1 MSRNISRRLRRG
13 AGAKCA
19 DATPKLKPCFRHNV
33 SDRDGADGDGAGT
46 APLETQEPAMD
57 RRHLL
62 AGLAG
67 LPFATAAFA
76 QTAQPQ
82 SPAAQTGG
90 AAGGVYGTA
99 GVTNAN
105 SGAPGLGQAEQ
116 QWLQQTMMVGSVAL
130 QTSEIALQ
138 KAQDEDVKQFA
149 KFEADEQ
156 KGLAEVLRSML
167 EPAGT
172 ASPQGA
178 AGAAPQPDQ
187 KHAAMIQK
195 LQQEQAG
202 DAFDK
207 DYVKGQLEGH
217 RELLQIQERF
227 IQARSQNREAMNV
240 AKLAAG
246 HIREHIQVLEDLQ
259 G

>member
-1 MSRNISRRLRRG
+1 
-13 AGAKCA
+13 
-19 DATPKLKPCFRHNV
+19 
-33 SDRDGADGDGAGT
+33 
-46 APLETQEPAMD
+46 MD

-90 AAGGVYGTA
+90 AAGGVYGAA
-99 GVTNAN
+99 GVS
-105 SGAPGLGQAEQ
+105 SGTQAGQGLGQAEQ

-138 KAQDEDVKQFA
+138 KAADEDVKQFA

-156 KGLAEVLRSML
+156 NGLAEVLRSML

-172 ASPQGA
+172 ASPQGSA
-178 AGAAPQPDQ
+178 AAASQPDQ

-195 LQQEQAG
+195 LQQQKAG

-227 IQARSQNREAMNV
+227 IQARSPNREAINV

>member
-1 MSRNISRRLRRG
+1 
-13 AGAKCA
+13 
-19 DATPKLKPCFRHNV
+19 
-33 SDRDGADGDGAGT
+33 
-46 APLETQEPAMD
+46 
-57 RRHLL
+57 
-62 AGLAG
+62 
-67 LPFATAAFA
+67 
-76 QTAQPQ
+76 
-82 SPAAQTGG
+82 
-90 AAGGVYGTA
+90 
-99 GVTNAN
+99 
-105 SGAPGLGQAEQ
+105 
-116 QWLQQTMMVGSVAL
+116 WLQQTMMVGSVAL

-156 KGLAEVLRSML
+156 MGLAVVLRSML

-172 ASPQGA
+172 ASSQG

-187 KHAAMIQK
+187 KHAARIQK
-195 LQQEQAG
+195 LQQEHAG

-207 DYVKGQLEGH
+207 DYVKGQLDGH

-227 IQARSQNREAMNV
+227 IQARSQNREAVNV

>member
-1 MSRNISRRLRRG
+1 
-13 AGAKCA
+13 
-19 DATPKLKPCFRHNV
+19 
-33 SDRDGADGDGAGT
+33 
-46 APLETQEPAMD
+46 MD

-62 AGLAG
+62 AGIAELS
-67 LPFATAAFA
+67 FASAAFA

-82 SPAAQTGG
+82 SSTQAGG
-90 AAGGVYGTA
+90 AATVGTA
-99 GVTNAN
+99 
-105 SGAPGLGQAEQ
+105 SGTQAFGQAEQ
-116 QWLQQTMMVGSVAL
+116 RWLQQTMMVGSVAL

-138 KAQDEDVKQFA
+138 KAEDEEVKQFA

-172 ASPQGA
+172 ASPQSG
-178 AGAAPQPDQ
+178 AGAAQPDQ
-187 KHAAMIQK
+187 KHAVMIQK
-195 LQQEQAG
+195 LQQAEAG

-207 DYVKGQLEGH
+207 EYVKGQLDGH
-217 RELLQIQERF
+217 RELLQIQESF
-227 IQARSQNREAMNV
+227 LQARPQSREALNV

-246 HIREHIQVLEDLQ
+246 RVREHIEMLEDLR

>member
-19 DATPKLKPCFRHNV
+19 DATPKLKPCFRH
-33 SDRDGADGDGAGT
+33 A
-46 APLETQEPAMD
+46 
-57 RRHLL
+57 RRGRRSPGPRRSKLRS
-62 AGLAG
+62 
-67 LPFATAAFA
+67 PPWIDVIF
-76 QTAQPQ
+76 
-82 SPAAQTGG
+82 SPALPACLSRPPPSPRRRSRNRLPPRP
-90 AAGGVYGTA
+90 AAPPAASTRTA

-105 SGAPGLGQAEQ
+105 TGAPGLGQAEQ

-172 ASPQGA
+172 
-178 AGAAPQPDQ
+178 
-187 KHAAMIQK
+187 
-195 LQQEQAG
+195 
-202 DAFDK
+202 
-207 DYVKGQLEGH
+207 
-217 RELLQIQERF
+217 
-227 IQARSQNREAMNV
+227 
-240 AKLAAG
+240 
-246 HIREHIQVLEDLQ
+246 
-259 G
+259 

>member
-1 MSRNISRRLRRG
+1 MTL
-13 AGAKCA
+13 
-19 DATPKLKPCFRHNV
+19 ATAAAP
-33 SDRDGADGDGAGT
+33 DGHRAGT

-105 SGAPGLGQAEQ
+105 TGAPSLGQAEQ

-130 QTSEIALQ
+130 QTSEIALE
-138 KAQDEDVKQFA
+138 KAEDEDVKQFA

-156 KGLAEVLRSML
+156 KGVAEVLRSMM

-172 ASPQGA
+172 AS
-178 AGAAPQPDQ
+178 AGAGPQPDA
-187 KHAAMIQK
+187 KHTEMIQK
-195 LQQEQAG
+195 LQQAKPG

-207 DYVKGQLEGH
+207 DYVQGQIQGH
-217 RELLQIQERF
+217 QDLLQIQENFLRN
-227 IQARSQNREAMNV
+227 AGTAGHREATNV
-240 AKLAAG
+240 AKLARSR
-246 HIREHIQVLEDLQ
+246 IQEHIEKLQDLDSAL
-259 G
+259 

>member
-1 MSRNISRRLRRG
+1 
-13 AGAKCA
+13 
-19 DATPKLKPCFRHNV
+19 
-33 SDRDGADGDGAGT
+33 
-46 APLETQEPAMD
+46 MD

-138 KAQDEDVKQFA
+138 KAQDAEVKQFA

-172 ASPQGA
+172 ASPQGG
-178 AGAAPQPDQ
+178 AGAPDQ

-195 LQQEQAG
+195 LQQAKAG

-207 DYVKGQLEGH
+207 EYVKGQLDGH
-217 RELLQIQERF
+217 RELLQIQESF
-227 IQARSQNREAMNV
+227 LQARPQSREAMNV

-246 HIREHIQVLEDLQ
+246 RIREHIEMLEDLQ

>member
-1 MSRNISRRLRRG
+1 
-13 AGAKCA
+13 
-19 DATPKLKPCFRHNV
+19 
-33 SDRDGADGDGAGT
+33 
-46 APLETQEPAMD
+46 
-57 RRHLL
+57 
-62 AGLAG
+62 
-67 LPFATAAFA
+67 
-76 QTAQPQ
+76 
-82 SPAAQTGG
+82 
-90 AAGGVYGTA
+90 
-99 GVTNAN
+99 
-105 SGAPGLGQAEQ
+105 
-116 QWLQQTMMVGSVAL
+116 MMVGSVAL

-172 ASPQGA
+172 ASTQGA

-195 LQQEQAG
+195 LQQEKAG
-202 DAFDK
+202 DALDK

-227 IQARSQNREAMNV
+227 LAGNPQNREQAAI
-240 AKLAAG
+240 AKLARG
-246 HIREHIQVLEDLQ
+246 MIREHLAELEKIQAELR
-259 G
+259 

>member
-1 MSRNISRRLRRG
+1 MN
-13 AGAKCA
+13 
-19 DATPKLKPCFRHNV
+19 
-33 SDRDGADGDGAGT
+33 
-46 APLETQEPAMD
+46 

-67 LPFATAAFA
+67 LPLATAAFA

-90 AAGGVYGTA
+90 AAGGVYGGT
-99 GVTNAN
+99 GVTNA
-105 SGAPGLGQAEQ
+105 SPGGQTLGHAEQ

-138 KAQDEDVKQFA
+138 KAQKKDVKQFA

-172 ASPQGA
+172 ASPQRSA
-178 AGAAPQPDQ
+178 MPQLDQ
-187 KHAAMIQK
+187 KHAAMVQE
-195 LQQEQAG
+195 LQQAKAG
-202 DAFDK
+202 DPFDK
-207 DYVKGQLEGH
+207 EYVKGQLEGH

-227 IQARSQNREAMNV
+227 IQARSQSREAMNV

-246 HIREHIQVLEDLQ
+246 HIREHIELLQDLQ